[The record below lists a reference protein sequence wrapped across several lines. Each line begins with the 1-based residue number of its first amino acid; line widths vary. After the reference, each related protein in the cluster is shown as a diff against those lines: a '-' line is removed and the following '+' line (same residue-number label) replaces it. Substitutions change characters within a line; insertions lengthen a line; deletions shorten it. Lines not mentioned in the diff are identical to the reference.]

1 MEFEYIYRAS
11 GNNPRIAPVLQEN
24 WGKIADWVKPE
35 IRQVETKDLYKAM
48 QSKDY
53 IVSDGGWVVD
63 YNDAYNFLYLLD
75 SRTGPMNYG
84 GYSNPAY
91 DRLIDAS
98 NVELDPAKR
107 AEILKQAE
115 QLMLDETATIPVLV
129 RVTQDIVSPDI
140 TGYQDNPEDIHRSRY
155 MCRKKGD

>member
-1 MEFEYIYRAS
+1 
-11 GNNPRIAPVLQEN
+11 VLQEN

-48 QSKDY
+48 QQKDFTL
-53 IVSDGGWVVD
+53 SDGGWVAD

-84 GYSNPAY
+84 GYSNPEY

-98 NVELDPAKR
+98 NVELDPVKR
-107 AEILKQAE
+107 ANILKQAE
-115 QLMLDETATIPVLV
+115 QIMLDDTATLPVLV
-129 RVTQDIVSPDI
+129 RVTQNIVSPEI
-140 TGYQDNPEDIHRSRY
+140 TGFEDNPEDIHRTRY
-155 MCRKKGD
+155 MCRKKAG